1 MSSTTPSSPSP
12 ITQVVSISL
21 ESALNLAAKQL
32 QSGRLSVTE
41 LDTSVKEKSSRF
53 NASTGGYEETYN
65 AELDRLSASLS
76 ASAHT
81 IESKAR
87 ALLLRADALA
97 KSTSPSIDA
106 SVAVDLRAQA
116 KALSTEL
123 LRLHKQTDVDAQ
135 ELRRIAALADRRL
148 CTGRDFEEMTERR
161 FESSPWE
168 VDQIGGSIVVLLSDV
183 YSAIRELET
192 KSEGH
197 QEDKEWVAPTSFER
211 VTTKYWVS
219 DEHLYEVLL
228 SSVQDLPLLVY
239 GKKGGRILNQKEVR
253 STDSSLANGALWT
266 SFVTSIS
273 SVYFD
278 SNDMSMYSE
287 RLKRSEGAQLFR
299 IRWYGSKPRGEKNV
313 FLELKVLLMQ

>member
-1 MSSTTPSSPSP
+1 MSTPAPSP
-12 ITQVVSISL
+12 TTTTQVVSISL
-21 ESALNLAAKQL
+21 ESALDCAAHQL
-32 QSGRLSVTE
+32 QSGLLSVTE
-41 LDTSVKEKSSRF
+41 LDSSVKEKESRF

-97 KSTSPSIDA
+97 KSTSPSIDV
-106 SVAVDLRAQA
+106 SIDLRAQA
-116 KALSTEL
+116 KALSIDL
-123 LRLHKQTDVDAQ
+123 LRLQKQTDVDAQ
-135 ELRRIAALADRRL
+135 ELRRIAALADCRL

-161 FESSPWE
+161 FESSPWV

-192 KSEGH
+192 KSKSEGH

-219 DEHLYEVLL
+219 DENLYEVLL
-228 SSVQDLPLLVY
+228 SSVQELPLLVY
-239 GKKGGRILNQKEVR
+239 GRKGGRILNQKEVR
-253 STDSSLANGALWT
+253 STDSSLANSTLWT

-278 SNDMSMYSE
+278 SDEMSMYSE

-299 IRWYGSKPRGEKNV
+299 IRWYGSKPCGEKNV
-313 FLELKVLLMQ
+313 FLELPMVLMVA